1 MMEMPMSDLF
11 KTALRSF
18 HAGDLDSAM
27 RHALTAAAEPG
38 AQQPV
43 FILLANLHLK
53 ARSNREAAA
62 AFARAAGYGGDK
74 AGFFLRNAATLFKA
88 VGATDDLVS
97 IGSAAMDAN
106 PDDPD
111 LVHTI
116 IEAFLH
122 TARMALVTANL
133 HRLDRTDSRH
143 FSLLINYHRLT
154 GSCAAIYG
162 ELCARSDA
170 SPQDAGLK
178 FVRYSVAREMCD
190 MPSIRA
196 FEQIMADPTSAEAMA
211 LLACEPALARRFWCD
226 DEAVLALPDA
236 DSIKRSRQ
244 RAALG
249 TPLRRAIAPEGQK
262 LKIGYLSNDFKMH
275 PVMVLFVDVLL
286 QHDRQRYDITLF
298 CYTDKAPAAKF
309 QANWPDHV
317 RDKVVRIA
325 DRSDQQA
332 AALIAN
338 HDIDILVDLKG
349 YTLLDR
355 LGIVNMSD
363 APVKVT
369 WLGFPGSMHGV
380 DFDYAITDPIVTPD
394 SSKPSFEEKL
404 ARLPETY
411 QPNCWIDRPLPV
423 AQARQAWGLP
433 DDKFVFASF
442 NAVYK
447 ITPQA
452 VIAWGRILKAVP
464 DSILWILCHG
474 AEAQAGLLEAFA
486 EGGIGSERIIFATR
500 TAHDKHIDRLTLA
513 DLALDTFPY
522 NGHTT
527 TSDLL
532 WAGVPLVGWK
542 GRSFASRVSASL
554 LAAHGLP
561 DLIGE
566 GEEEFCQLAIA
577 LARDP
582 ERLAFLR
589 QRIGDNRLAMPLF
602 DSERFTRHL
611 ERAYDEM
618 AAKSR
623 QAMPP
628 DHFDIAALPPRQGTF
643 TR

>member
-1 MMEMPMSDLF
+1 MSDLF
-11 KTALRSF
+11 TRALQSF
-18 HAGDLDSAM
+18 QSGDLDSAM
-27 RHALTAAAEPG
+27 LRALAAAAEPD

-53 ARSNREAAA
+53 AGDHREAAT
-62 AFARAAGYGGDK
+62 AFARAAGYGGEK
-74 AGFFLRNAATLFKA
+74 AGFFLKNAVTLYKGL
-88 VGATDDLVS
+88 GATDELAC
-97 IGSAAMDAN
+97 IGSAAMDAH
-106 PDDPD
+106 PDDAD

-116 IEAFLH
+116 IEAFIH
-122 TARMALVTANL
+122 TGRMALVTANL
-133 HRLDRTDSRH
+133 HRLDRNDSRH

-154 GSCAAIYG
+154 GSCVAIYG

-190 MPSIRA
+190 MPAIRA
-196 FEQIMADPTSAEAMA
+196 FEQIMADPTSAEATA
-211 LLACEPALARRFWCD
+211 LLCCEPALARRFWCD
-226 DEAVLALPDA
+226 DEAVLALPDSDA
-236 DSIKRSRQ
+236 IKRSRQ
-244 RAALG
+244 RATLG
-249 TPLRRAIAPEGQK
+249 SPARRAIAPAGRK

-286 QHDRQRYDITLF
+286 QHDRQCYDITLF
-298 CYTDKAPAAKF
+298 CYTDKAPADLF
-309 QANWPDHV
+309 QATWPDHV
-317 RDKVVRIA
+317 RDKVVRITGL
-325 DRSDQQA
+325 SDQQA
-332 AALIAN
+332 ADLIAS

-363 APVKVT
+363 APVKAT

-394 SSKPSFEEKL
+394 SSIPSFEEKL

-423 AQARQAWGLP
+423 TQARKAWGLP
-433 DDKFVFASF
+433 EDRFVFASF
-442 NAVYK
+442 NAIYK

-554 LAAHGLP
+554 LAADGLP
-561 DLIGE
+561 DLIAE
-566 GEEEFCQLAIA
+566 GEEEFCQLAID

-582 ERLAFLR
+582 QKLAELR
-589 QRIGDNRLAMPLF
+589 QRISDNRLSMPLF

-618 AAKSR
+618 AARSR
-623 QAMPP
+623 QAMAP
-628 DHFDIAALPPRQGTF
+628 DHFDVTPLPPRKGRF
-643 TR
+643 DE